1 MKVILASKSEQRQD
15 LLKMIGLKYEVM
27 VSDEA
32 EDSDKTNPDDYVVDL
47 SLNKAKAVSNKT
59 TEKAIIIAADTIIY
73 KDGKFYEKPRTK
85 EEAFNNIKEMSDSI
99 NYGITGVTILDLYQ
113 NKMVSFS
120 NKVEVK
126 FRKITDDEI
135 NWYVNNENKIFS
147 RCGYVPLGKASLF
160 MERVNGDY
168 NSLFGLPI
176 SEVFV
181 KLMELGYEISDFDFE

>member
-73 KDGKFYEKPRTK
+73 KDGKFYEKP
-85 EEAFNNIKEMSDSI
+85 
-99 NYGITGVTILDLYQ
+99 
-113 NKMVSFS
+113 
-120 NKVEVK
+120 
-126 FRKITDDEI
+126 
-135 NWYVNNENKIFS
+135 
-147 RCGYVPLGKASLF
+147 
-160 MERVNGDY
+160 
-168 NSLFGLPI
+168 
-176 SEVFV
+176 
-181 KLMELGYEISDFDFE
+181 